1 MGSNQ
6 NVNFTSKGSGKR
18 FILLFSGSE
27 SADHVDGYGKGSH
40 TFEKRVAVLLCKY
53 GSRHEK
59 RYLTAFLNG
68 FERTAHRYFGFS
80 KPTSPQSNRSIGWGF
95 SISDLS

>member
-6 NVNFTSKGSGKR
+6 NVNFSSKGSGKR

-68 FERTAHRYFGFS
+68 FERTAHRYFGF
-80 KPTSPQSNRSIGWGF
+80 RSRHRHRTTDPLVGVFPYRI
-95 SISDLS
+95 